1 MSLVLPFTL
10 IFLDFY
16 STFPFIN
23 LHSLSVSL
31 FFLSSWPWPDSTATL
46 LFGFSSQQQQ
56 QLIYVLLSWL
66 CLPTQRTQNSRSSQF
81 SSKRPMNQTNY
92 VAATHTKKTQSLTM
106 AKKQKNTT
114 PYSWC
119 DCDCCC
125 CKQSLSLRPSCRLSV
140 SPTGSLRKRKEKKT
154 VTAAAE
160 AGLVQNFKPRKRRPK
175 SLRGPNRDSKLQTSG
190 PVKNKTKN
198 RRGGKEREGD
208 WERKDLNSDDAQL
221 LGNSNKKKRIRTRG
235 GLVERTTYV
244 EGRPLPKFKSYI
256 NVTLAL
262 ETNVIWI

>member
-140 SPTGSLRKRKEKKT
+140 SPTGSLRKRKEKKNSNSSSRGRSGPEFQ
-154 VTAAAE
+154 AE
-160 AGLVQNFKPRKRRPK
+160 ETPAQKPARSQPRQ
-175 SLRGPNRDSKLQTSG
+175 QTSNFW
-190 PVKNKTKN
+190 PSEK
-198 RRGGKEREGD
+198 
-208 WERKDLNSDDAQL
+208 Q
-221 LGNSNKKKRIRTRG
+221 NKKQTGWERTRG
-235 GLVERTTYV
+235 RLREK
-244 EGRPLPKFKSYI
+244 RPQ
-256 NVTLAL
+256 
-262 ETNVIWI
+262 